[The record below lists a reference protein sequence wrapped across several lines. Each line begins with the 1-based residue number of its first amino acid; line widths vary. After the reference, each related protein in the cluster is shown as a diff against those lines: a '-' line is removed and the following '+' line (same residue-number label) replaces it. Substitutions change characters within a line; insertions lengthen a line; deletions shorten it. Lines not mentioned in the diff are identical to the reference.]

1 MTISTDTIETYLD
14 ICGHGVDD
22 RAASLHF
29 VSKWAKGDHSPMLP
43 QKWADLRDGD
53 VCNCCFNKDIDEVD
67 AHLLIE
73 MYALLEYSLKTEV
86 LKDISFVDACA
97 TFVKI
102 AESLEAHVEPEEDEE
117 DEDDDDF

>member
-1 MTISTDTIETYLD
+1 
-14 ICGHGVDD
+14 
-22 RAASLHF
+22 
-29 VSKWAKGDHSPMLP
+29 
-43 QKWADLRDGD
+43 
-53 VCNCCFNKDIDEVD
+53 
-67 AHLLIE
+67 

>member
-1 MTISTDTIETYLD
+1 MTIHTDTIETYLD
-14 ICGHGVDD
+14 ILGDD
-22 RAASLHF
+22 ASDREATIGIVTLW
-29 VSKWAKGDHSPMLP
+29 SAGDHSPILP

-102 AESLEAHVEPEEDEE
+102 AETLEAHVEPEEDEE
-117 DEDDDDF
+117 DEDDF